1 MGYVFKTNIA
11 NRGNYGDKRNT
22 SNIKYIVVHYTGNDG
37 DHDES
42 NANYFKNR
50 IVKASAHY
58 FVDDDSVTQ
67 SVPDNYAAWAVG
79 GSKYPSCSRTG
90 GGSLHGVCTNSNSI
104 SVELCDT
111 VRDGKVY
118 PTNATIENA
127 LSLVKTLMKKYNVPA
142 SRVIRHFDVTG
153 KECPAYWCGTSE
165 KNALWKTAFH
175 NKLTGS
181 TASSGSTSAGQS
193 TMKWTVTVSQLR
205 IRKGPGTNYAWTGE
219 YTGKGTFTIVEQKN
233 GWGRLK
239 SGAGWISLSTAYGHK
254 AY

>member
-1 MGYVFKTNIA
+1 MGYVFKKNIA
-11 NRGNYGDKRNT
+11 NRGNYGDRRNT
-22 SNIKYIVVHYTGNDG
+22 SNIKYIAVHYTSNDG

-50 IVKASAHY
+50 IIKASAHY

-67 SVPDNYAAWAVG
+67 SVPDDYVAWAVG

-90 GGSLHGVCTNSNSI
+90 GGSLHGICTNSNSI

-127 LSLVKTLMKKYNVPA
+127 LALIKTLMKKYNVPA

-153 KECPAYWCGTSE
+153 KECPAYWCGTSA
-165 KNALWKTAFH
+165 KNTLWKTAFH

-181 TASSGSTSAGQS
+181 TASSGSASVAS
-193 TMKWTVTVSQLR
+193 TMKWAVTVTQLR
-205 IRKGPGTNYAWTGE
+205 IRKGPGTNYAWTGR
-219 YTGKGTFTIVEQKN
+219 YTGKGVFTIVEQKN

-254 AY
+254 A

>member
-50 IVKASAHY
+50 IIKASAHY

-90 GGSLHGVCTNSNSI
+90 GGSMHGVCTNSNSI

-111 VRDGKVY
+111 IRNGQIY
-118 PTNATIENA
+118 PTNRTIENA
-127 LSLVKTLMKKYNVPA
+127 IALVKTLMKKYNVPA

-153 KECPAYWCGTSE
+153 KECPAYWCGTSA

-181 TASSGSTSAGQS
+181 TASSGSASVAS
-193 TMKWTVTVSQLR
+193 TMKWAVTVTQLR
-205 IRKGPGTNYAWTGE
+205 IRKGPGTNYAWTGR
-219 YTGKGTFTIVEQKN
+219 YTGKGVFTIVEQKN

-254 AY
+254 A